1 MKQKNDEKAKE
12 QKEGLEKEVEKPN
25 DEETKEQKED

>member
-12 QKEGLEKEVEKPN
+12 QKESLEKEVEKPN